1 MFITCDRKLLL
12 LLIFLVTSLFS
23 CRKKE
28 HPLYLDT
35 YEYELNLPKK
45 YEISSAKWSPGGDKI
60 LISAYISD
68 DIGSWYKSFHFF
80 IADTT
85 RKSSFEEV
93 FSYPSENYS
102 SLKFTCWSTDST
114 FIFEAATSSKGDNHN
129 IFIIYEFNTSSRETT
144 RIYEEEDNELL
155 LRDANDQNFLFIK
168 VAENVF
174 YHHNAGGVLSLYE
187 KSLIDNSEPI
197 RLTALHPDTLLA
209 LSSVNSA
216 RYITDNKVVIEKTI
230 AKSLNSYR
238 PWIRRLELLNL
249 SNSTHKLLKEYI
261 CSLED
266 LEGTGFEVSPSGE
279 WFIYLKGAGALGH
292 FLTTD
297 TLKLLSIINPEI
309 ERSLMLSCRDKKIF
323 SYWVFEFWAVDWSP
337 KGDKI
342 LCVGMRKK
350 TREKKLYIIKFPKHI
365 N

>member
-1 MFITCDRKLLL
+1 MFINCDRKLLF
-12 LLIFLVTSLFS
+12 LLIFLVISIFS

-35 YEYELNLPKK
+35 YEYELGLPRK
-45 YEISSAKWSPGGDKI
+45 YEISTAKWSPSGDKI
-60 LISAYISD
+60 LILACIPD

-85 RKSSFEEV
+85 KKPSFEEV

-102 SLKFTCWSTDST
+102 FLKFAFWSTDST
-114 FIFEAATSSKGDNHN
+114 FIFEAGKTSKRDDHD
-129 IFIIYEFNTSSRETT
+129 IYIIYKFNTSTKETT
-144 RIYEEEDNELL
+144 RIYEEDNEFF
-155 LRDANDQNFLFIK
+155 LRDANDHNFLFIK
-168 VAENVF
+168 TPENVF

-187 KSLIDNSEPI
+187 KSLIDNLEPI

-230 AKSLNSYR
+230 AKSLNNYR

-249 SNSTHKLLKEYI
+249 SNNTHQLLKEYI

-266 LEGTGFEVSPSGE
+266 LDGIGFEVSPSGE
-279 WFIYLKGAGALGH
+279 WLIYSEPIIPRY
-292 FLTTD
+292 FLEPD
-297 TLKLLSIINPEI
+297 TLKLLSIIYPTF
-309 ERSLMLSCRDKKIF
+309 ERSLILRRRDKKIF
-323 SYWVFEFWAVDWSP
+323 SYWAFAFWAFDWSP
-337 KGDKI
+337 NGDKI

-350 TREKKLYIIKFPKHI
+350 TRETKLYIIKFPKHI